1 MPLASKNSNVLKRG
15 LLKYFTVTNGVLPS
29 YVQSMDVHR
38 LTLLHFS
45 VSGLVILNEPPL
57 ADAQHFIN
65 FIYAHQIPPSIEYN
79 TERCGFRGSSFIG
92 APLQLDANNISKY
105 SPLPYDSCHV
115 TMNYSALVSLLVL
128 GDDLE
133 RVNRQAVIDGIK
145 ALQYVNGNLI
155 NGSLF
160 CPEFDARFIFSAV
173 ASAYILDMLE
183 QLDLDEFEKFLINSI
198 TYEGAFGSLPKLEAH
213 AGLTYCA
220 LASLKL
226 MNRLERVL
234 PHGSLQREKLVNWLV
249 CRQNGGFNGRSQK
262 DADTCYTFWVGAS
275 LRMLSADRYVDK
287 VSLLKF
293 ICSTYDPIVGGFMKS
308 PDANNVDLLHSY
320 LTLAGLSC
328 LFKNPSSADSANSTS
343 IQLADS
349 LDKLHLDETAIND
362 LVTQLDHLV
371 VNDLRPLVPELNLPV
386 DAFQRL
392 MEIHARWRS
401 SPSRSAA
408 SKCLLPT
415 E

>member
-1 MPLASKNSNVLKRG
+1 
-15 LLKYFTVTNGVLPS
+15 F
-29 YVQSMDVHR
+29 DIFR

-45 VSGLVILNEPPL
+45 VSGLAILNELPV

-65 FIYAHQIPPSIEYN
+65 FIYAHQILPSNEYN
-79 TERCGFRGSSFIG
+79 TARCGFRGSSFIG
-92 APLQLDANNISKY
+92 VPLNLGVNNSSKY
-105 SPLPYDSCHV
+105 PPLPYDSCHV

-145 ALQYVNGNLI
+145 ALRSVNGNLV

-183 QLDLDEFEKFLINSI
+183 QLDLDTFEKFLVNSI

-226 MNRLERVL
+226 MNRLDKVL
-234 PHGSLQREKLVNWLV
+234 PHGSPQHGKLINWLV
-249 CRQNGGFNGRSQK
+249 CRQNGGFNGRCQK
-262 DADTCYTFWVGAS
+262 EADTCYTFWVGAS
-275 LRMLSADRYVDK
+275 LRMLGAHRYVDK
-287 VSLLKF
+287 ISLLKF
-293 ICSTYDPIVGGFMKS
+293 ICSSYDPIVGGFMKA

-328 LFKNPSSADSANSTS
+328 LFKTPPSADSATS
-343 IQLADS
+343 VQLTDS
-349 LDKLHLDETAIND
+349 LDRLHLDETAISD
-362 LVTQLDHLV
+362 LVAQLDRII
-371 VNDLRPLVPELNLPV
+371 VNDLLPLVPELNLPA

-392 MEIHARWRS
+392 MGIHAKWRS
-401 SPSRSAA
+401 SPSIST
-408 SKCLLPT
+408 SSNCLLST
-415 E
+415 AE